1 VYTQFYGF
9 SEGPFNDTPDPKF
22 LFLAE
27 SHQTA
32 LDSLLFGINQ
42 GRGFISLLGEAGT
55 GKTILIYQLLNR
67 FEEQVK
73 TVFIFHPQITFEDL
87 LKKIMLELNL
97 SVSEPNQASL
107 LLQFSD
113 FLIQSSDHNERIVI
127 FIDEAQNLR
136 SEVLDQLQAL
146 SSLETSRSNVL
157 QLVLVG
163 QPELEIKLN
172 ARGLRQLNQK
182 IKIRCQIKPLTE
194 EESFKY
200 IDHRLKLVGSSGPEV
215 FTPEALSLICRN
227 AAGIPRS
234 INLICDNALR
244 IGFQLSDKKID
255 VSIVRMVFQRM
266 YIQER
271 PATFPRAFKKNVWP
285 RKIHY
290 SVLSLI
296 GVGLVIFLGRE
307 YIKGPAEKPESKTL
321 PKPSIVAGKI
331 ATPASGIKDDS
342 SSGKVPSSALEQKPA
357 APKPPQPVAGS
368 SSPLA
373 QPQAASVLRKDII
386 VEKGATLS
394 FLCQERYRLSN
405 LTLMDHILEYNP
417 KILNP
422 HLILTQQRIQFP
434 EITDSSLIIESS
446 DGTYKV
452 HLGTFWTVE
461 YAGRYKDEPALRGK
475 SIEIIPRKVSPGETW
490 YRVMAEK
497 FSNREESLEAIR
509 ALKQKGLL
517 PIFRGSLKK

>member
-1 VYTQFYGF
+1 MYTQFYGF
-9 SEGPFNDTPDPKF
+9 SEEPFNDTPDPKF

-42 GRGFISLLGEAGT
+42 GRGFISVSGEAGT

-67 FEEQVK
+67 FEKQVK
-73 TVFIFHPQITFEDL
+73 TVFIYLPQITFEDL
-87 LKKIMLELNL
+87 LKKILLELNL
-97 SVSEPNQASL
+97 QVSEQNKASL

-113 FLIQSSDHNERIVI
+113 YLIQSSDHNERIVI

-136 SEVLDQLQAL
+136 SEVLEQLQTLAN
-146 SSLETSRSNVL
+146 LETSRSNVL

-172 ARGLRQLNQK
+172 GRRVRQLNQK

-194 EESFKY
+194 EESCKY
-200 IDHRLKLVGSSGPEV
+200 IDHRLRLVGSSGPEV

-244 IGFQLSDKKID
+244 IGFQLSDKKVD
-255 VSIVRMVFQRM
+255 VSTVRMVFQEM

-271 PATFPRAFKKNVWP
+271 PASFPRAFKKNASP
-285 RKIHY
+285 RRIYY
-290 SVLSLI
+290 SVLTLI
-296 GVGLVIFLGRE
+296 CVGIAIFLGRE
-307 YIKGPAEKPESKTL
+307 YIKGPTEKLEGSKTL
-321 PKPSIVAGKI
+321 TEHPIGAGKI
-331 ATPASGIKDDS
+331 TTPTLEIKTDS
-342 SSGKVPSSALEQKPA
+342 TSEKVPSPAPEQKPA
-357 APKPPQPVAGS
+357 TPHPVAA
-368 SSPLA
+368 SPSALT
-373 QPQAASVLRKDII
+373 QPKAASGLKKAIV
-386 VEKGATLS
+386 VEKGSTLS
-394 FLCQERYRLSN
+394 FLCQNHYKLCN
-405 LTLMDHILEYNP
+405 LTLMDYILEYNP
-417 KILNP
+417 RILNP
-422 HLILTQQRIQFP
+422 HLILAQQRIQFP
-434 EITDSSLIIESS
+434 EVRDSSLIIESS

-452 HLGTFWTVE
+452 HLGTFSTPE

-475 SIEIIPRKVSPGETW
+475 SVEIIPRKVSPGETW
-490 YRVMAEK
+490 YRVVGGN
-497 FSNREESLEAIR
+497 FSSRKESLEAIH
-509 ALKQKGLL
+509 ALRQKGLL

>member
-1 VYTQFYGF
+1 MMYTQFYGF

-32 LDSLLFGINQ
+32 LDSMLFGINQ
-42 GRGFISLLGEAGT
+42 GRGFISLSGDTGT
-55 GKTILIYQLLNR
+55 GKTILIHQLLNR
-67 FEEQVK
+67 FEKQVK
-73 TVFIFHPQITFEDL
+73 TVFIYHPQITFEDL
-87 LKKIMLELNL
+87 LKKILLELGLPGPGQNK
-97 SVSEPNQASL
+97 ASL

-113 FLIQSSDHNERIVI
+113 YLIQSSDHNERIVI

-136 SEVLDQLQAL
+136 SEVLEQLQTLAN
-146 SSLETSRSNVL
+146 LETSRSNVL

-172 ARGLRQLNQK
+172 GRRVRQLNQK

-194 EESFKY
+194 EESCKY
-200 IDHRLKLVGSSGPEV
+200 IDHRLRLVGSSGPEV

-244 IGFQLSDKKID
+244 IGFQLSEKKVD
-255 VSIVRMVFQRM
+255 VSTVRMVFQGM

-271 PATFPRAFKKNVWP
+271 PASLPRAFKKNAWP
-285 RKIHY
+285 RKVYY
-290 SVLSLI
+290 SALALI
-296 GVGLVIFLGRE
+296 GVGVVIFLGRE
-307 YIKGPAEKPESKTL
+307 YIKGPTEKPGSKTVAGH
-321 PKPSIVAGKI
+321 PIGAGKI
-331 ATPASGIKDDS
+331 TTPAPEIKNGS
-342 SSGKVPSSALEQKPA
+342 TSEKVPSPALEQKPA
-357 APKPPQPVAGS
+357 TSHPVTAS
-368 SSPLA
+368 PSPLT
-373 QPQAASVLRKDII
+373 QPKAASGLKKAIV

-394 FLCQERYRLSN
+394 SLCQNHYKLCN
-405 LTLMDHILEYNP
+405 PTLMDYILEYNP
-417 KILNP
+417 QILNP
-422 HLILTQQRIQFP
+422 DLIIAQQRIQFP
-434 EITDSSLIIESS
+434 EVRDSSLIIESS

-452 HLGTFWTVE
+452 HLGTFSTRE

-475 SIEIIPRKVSPGETW
+475 SIEIIPRKVSPGENW
-490 YRVMAEK
+490 YRVVGGN
-497 FSNREESLEAIR
+497 FSSQKESLEAIH
-509 ALKQKGLL
+509 ALRQKGLL